1 MAKKGSKTVDA
12 AKARRD
18 RDSREAGA
26 HTPQE
31 RQAQVSAPLHKKGG
45 REDRWYG
52 QDAD

>member
-12 AKARRD
+12 ATARRD

-31 RQAQVSAPLHKKGG
+31 RQAMVSQPLHKKGA
-45 REDRWYG
+45 REDRWFG
-52 QDAD
+52 QDPD

>member
-1 MAKKGSKTVDA
+1 MAKKTNKTADA

-31 RQAQVSAPLHKKGG
+31 RQAQVSTPLYKKGS